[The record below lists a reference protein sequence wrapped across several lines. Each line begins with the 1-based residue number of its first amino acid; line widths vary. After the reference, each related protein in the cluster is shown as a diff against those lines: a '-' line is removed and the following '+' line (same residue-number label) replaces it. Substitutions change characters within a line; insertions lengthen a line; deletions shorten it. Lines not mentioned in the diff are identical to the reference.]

1 VSHGSSSRS
10 RLRLALEL
18 TCVPWGSTGYGP
30 LKQTSIPWQC
40 DRHDLHEDVRLSFKA
55 LRDKGG
61 ATRLQGVQ
69 QTAH

>member
-1 VSHGSSSRS
+1 M
-10 RLRLALEL
+10 
-18 TCVPWGSTGYGP
+18 GYGP

-40 DRHDLHEDVRLSFKA
+40 DRHDLHQDVRLSSKA